1 MTVDQREEVDAVR
14 TLGAAVR
21 AADAVL
27 SDGHDLTGVKEV
39 LVTVFADVAPVY
51 GLLDAMAVAWPAGP
65 VAAVLGH
72 LRDALGHVVDDRAE
86 LATVDMHNAAVAAF
100 RLVGAA

>member
-1 MTVDQREEVDAVR
+1 MR
-14 TLGAAVR
+14 TLGATVR

-27 SDGHDLTGVKEV
+27 SHGRHDLRGVKEV

-51 GLLDAMAVAWPAGP
+51 GLLDAIAVAWPAGP

-72 LRDALGHVVDDRAE
+72 LRDALGHAVAGRAE
-86 LATVDMHNAAVAAF
+86 LASTGMHNAGVAAY
-100 RLVGAA
+100 RLVDGSEHAADRLPG